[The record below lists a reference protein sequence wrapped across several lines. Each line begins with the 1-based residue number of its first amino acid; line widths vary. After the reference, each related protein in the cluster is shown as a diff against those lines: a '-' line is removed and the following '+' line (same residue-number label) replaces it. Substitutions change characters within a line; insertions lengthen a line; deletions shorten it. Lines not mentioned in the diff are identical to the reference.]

1 MRLTNKVALVTGST
15 RGIGNSLAYRLAR
28 EGALVVINGTDSETV
43 SKAAEDINHEGLKA
57 IGVKGNVSTMEAGR
71 ELVCRVLKKCGKID
85 ILINNAGIVKDQ
97 LAINM
102 AAHEWNEVIDVN
114 LTGAFSCIS
123 PVLKDMKNRGEG
135 GTIINVTSLAGLNGS
150 FGQANYSAAKAGIVG
165 LTWTLA
171 EEVKKYGIN
180 VNAVAPAALTDMT
193 RPIIKKVMRK
203 AEEENTAFPDYW
215 KIGTPEEAA
224 EFMTQLTLD
233 ENKCI
238 TGQIF
243 SVNGTKIGVYEK
255 PKHTILSDTLY
266 SDKNL
271 KELILLNCEKGE

>member
-1 MRLTNKVALVTGST
+1 MQLANKVALVTGST

-28 EGALVVINGTDSETV
+28 EGALVVINGTDSSTIK
-43 SKAAEDINHEGLKA
+43 KAAEDIRHEGLKA
-57 IGVKGNVSTMEAGR
+57 IGIKGNVSTMEAGK
-71 ELVCRVLKKCGKID
+71 ELVCSVLKECGKID

-102 AAHEWNEVIDVN
+102 AAQEWNEVIDVN
-114 LTGAFSCIS
+114 LTGTFSCIS
-123 PVLKDMKNRGEG
+123 PVLKDMKKRGEG

-171 EEVKKYGIN
+171 EEVKKHGIN

-203 AEEENTAFPDYW
+203 AAEENTAFPDYW
-215 KIGTPEEAA
+215 KIGTPEDAA
-224 EFMTQLTLD
+224 EFMIQLALD

-243 SVNGTKIGVYEK
+243 SVNGTKIGLYEK
-255 PKHTILSDTLY
+255 PKQTILSDRFNGE
-266 SDKNL
+266 KNL
-271 KELILLNCEKGE
+271 KDLILLNCAEGE

>member
-1 MRLTNKVALVTGST
+1 MRLADKVALVTGST

-43 SKAAEDINHEGLKA
+43 SKVAKDIRAAGLKA
-57 IGVKGNVSTMEAGR
+57 IGIKKTVSTMEDG
-71 ELVCRVLKKCGKID
+71 EEFVCRVLKECGKVD
-85 ILINNAGIVKDQ
+85 ILVNNAGIVKDQ

-102 AAHEWNEVIDVN
+102 TAHEWSQVIDVN
-114 LTGAFSCIS
+114 LTGTFSCIS
-123 PVLKDMKNRGEG
+123 PVLKDMKKRGEG

-171 EEVKKYGIN
+171 EEIKKYGIN

-193 RPIIKKVMRK
+193 KPIIEKVMQK
-203 AEEENTAFPDYW
+203 AAEENTALPDYW
-215 KIGTPEEAA
+215 KIGTSEEAA
-224 EFMTQLTLD
+224 EFIFQLTLD

-243 SVNGTKIGVYEK
+243 SVNGTTIGLYEK
-255 PKHTILSDTLY
+255 PKQTILSETFN
-266 SDKNL
+266 SDFNL
-271 KELILLNCEKGE
+271 KELLNCAEGE